1 MTYFLVNF
9 MMFLLGMCI
18 YLALPATSSHGSR
31 SLTTMLI
38 VFIVVLLKV
47 LHDVHQA

>member
-9 MMFLLGMCI
+9 MMFLLGVCI
-18 YLALPATSSHGSR
+18 YLSLPSTSSHGSK
-31 SLTTMLI
+31 SLITMLV

-47 LHDVHQA
+47 LHDVYQA